1 MVICPYYAQEGSIH
15 ESIYDHLMAERITRK
30 SCPFCVC
37 DERDA
42 LEEDLLNGVMT
53 PKQLDKKMGWREGTS
68 DRHFRNH
75 MGEYH
80 MGSNSECPVCTSDQR
95 QELEFRYCNEGLPSP
110 EIAEMLGC
118 AESTVYHHMKHHLKP
133 IVKAS
138 AAPII
143 ALAAG
148 EEIEQLRKNAERIN
162 GELAL
167 MLDDADRN
175 DPQYVRNLTG
185 LSKEV
190 RETVKDIL
198 KIQERAGVA
207 GAEATMK
214 ADTINILKIEL
225 AKESPDVWRRVRQ
238 TLMNTEEGDEVVDV
252 EVNEE

>member
-1 MVICPYYAQEGSIH
+1 
-15 ESIYDHLMAERITRK
+15 MAERITRK
-30 SCPFCVC
+30 SCPLCNC
-37 DERDA
+37 EQRDQF
-42 LEEDLLNGVMT
+42 EDDLKSGISV
-53 PKQLDKKMGWREGTS
+53 PKQLDKDMGWREGTS

-80 MGSNSECPVCTSDQR
+80 MSSNSECVICTSDER
-95 QELEFRYCNEGLPSP
+95 QELEFQYLQEGMPSAD
-110 EIAEMLGC
+110 IAAHLEC
-118 AESTVYHHMKHHLKP
+118 SESTVYHHMKHHLKP

-148 EEIEQLRKNAERIN
+148 EEIEQLRKNAERLN
-162 GELAL
+162 GELGL

-190 RETVKDIL
+190 RETVKDII
-198 KIQERAGVA
+198 KIQENTGLSDAQT
-207 GAEATMK
+207 TMK

-225 AKESPDVWRRVRQ
+225 AKESPEVWRRVRQ
-238 TLMNTEEGDEVVDV
+238 TLMTQSGEVGEVEEI
-252 EVNEE
+252 